1 MNAYSE
7 FAVFGLG
14 NFGMT
19 VAEELA
25 GLGCRVTAVDN
36 DKSRIQRLD
45 NKNCLA
51 IIGDATERSFLEN
64 LDIEKFDCCI
74 VSTGEDSHASIIIC
88 LYLKEMNA
96 KKIIV
101 KANNADH
108 AKILDKLGATSTII
122 PEQDMAVRLAHA
134 EANPN
139 VIDYLPLTDEF
150 CVAEVVPP
158 AKFIDKT
165 LIDLCLRAKHNIQVI
180 AIKDKTSGTFNFVP
194 GGDYTVRDSDI
205 LITLGKR
212 DDIDQIKD

>member
-1 MNAYSE
+1 MNKSSE

-36 DKSRIQRLD
+36 DKNHIQRLD
-45 NKNCLA
+45 DKNCLA
-51 IIGDATERSFLEN
+51 IIGDATDRSFLEN
-64 LDIEKFDCCI
+64 LDIQKFDCCI

-88 LYLKEMNA
+88 LYLKEMDA

-108 AKILDKLGATSTII
+108 AKILDKLGATSTVI
-122 PEQDMAVRLAHA
+122 PEQAMAIRLAHA

-158 AKFIDKT
+158 DNFIGKT
-165 LIDLCLRAKHNIQVI
+165 LIELGLRAKHNIQVI
-180 AIKDKTSGTFNFVP
+180 AIKEKSTGRFNFVP
-194 GGDYTVRDSDI
+194 IGEYSVTDSDI
-205 LITLGKR
+205 LITLGR
-212 DDIDQIKD
+212 REDIDQIK